1 MGHNSLC
8 QKVPKKTPRQQARL
22 SVYKGQSVSWPI
34 YSSYRVNGWK
44 LTGSRTAS
52 WIGREVIHNTC
63 IVSATVHESLALW
76 QKSANLAAASRRRW
90 FKSSSTAQRSAEP
103 RSSKPDW
110 VGLSTPSLHAGPDLD
125 VVCHA
130 LNDLHFGVR
139 HLFIR
144 VVQVLEDL
152 PLWFGD
158 ICPLRH
164 LRHQEMRE
172 EAIEEVLPHVLC
184 EVLFAGQRRIH
195 IE

>member
-1 MGHNSLC
+1 MSHNSLC
-8 QKVPKKTPRQQARL
+8 QKLPKNIPWHQARL
-22 SVYKGQSVSWPI
+22 RVYKGQRVSWPI
-34 YSSYRVNGWK
+34 YRSYWVNGWQ
-44 LTGSRTAS
+44 LTGSSTGS
-52 WIGREVIHNTC
+52 WIEREVIHNTC

-110 VGLSTPSLHAGPDLD
+110 VGLSTPSLHGGPDLD

-144 VVQVLEDL
+144 VVQVLKDL
-152 PLWFGD
+152 LLCFGD
-158 ICPLRH
+158 LCPFLH